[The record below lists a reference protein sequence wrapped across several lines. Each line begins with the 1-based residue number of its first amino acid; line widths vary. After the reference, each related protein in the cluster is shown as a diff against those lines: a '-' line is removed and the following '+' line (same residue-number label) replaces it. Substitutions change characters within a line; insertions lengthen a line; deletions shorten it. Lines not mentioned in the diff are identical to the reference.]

1 MASNKSSTK
10 AVKEDRWIPSACA
23 MCYGMCSIKAHRVDG
38 TIMKIEGN
46 PESPISNGR
55 LCGKGVSSIMT
66 LYDPNRVNVPLKRT
80 NPQKGIG
87 VDPKWVEITWD
98 EAMNTITER
107 LKKIY
112 KDDPRKLLLQGS
124 TTNAHT
130 MLAGMS
136 TFAGAFGTHNMHVGG
151 GGLHCG
157 NGAHELNGLLH
168 ASWSTVPDFE
178 LCNYT
183 IYFGASKGHS
193 AGHVANPCAQKA
205 SDSRARG
212 MRLVVVDPMC
222 NFASG
227 KANEWVP
234 IRVGTDAALALSM
247 ANVMVNE
254 LDIYDREY
262 LKRRTNG
269 PYLVKPD
276 GHYMRDEATNK
287 PMMWDSES
295 GAAKTFDDTTMK
307 DPALLGAFKV
317 NGVDC
322 TTGFQLLKDH
332 LKKYPPEEATKTC
345 TVPANTIRRLA
356 KEFGTNARV
365 GSTIV
370 IDGKT
375 LPYRPVAAIFFR
387 GSEGHKNS
395 TYNCLSIDMLNH
407 LVGCADVPGGALG
420 FNPVCY
426 GHPDTGRPYYV
437 PTPCPDGLMITGS
450 WLMPHLPYPPAEPA
464 APGSLGLTELFPMGM
479 MSALQMSSDREE
491 LWKTFKMPY
500 RTEMI
505 INYGANSVMS
515 VGNKYIHEEFLK
527 TVDFFVSFD
536 IILNETT
543 DFADIVLPDTS
554 FMERLDPNP
563 NFPFIFNH
571 PAGMGDWGWPIR
583 QPLIEPVGQ
592 RRGFVDVMLELAHR
606 VGISDPMNIAYNIYF
621 KLQEPYVLKPGQN
634 YNWTEISDRI
644 LRNNFGDDKGVEWFK
659 EKGVITW
666 PKKVEEVYWSPFV
679 PVRIPIY
686 YEFFQTL
693 EEKSRPIAEKF
704 GFKMDFSRHKPLPD
718 WLPCPSHEVK
728 DPQYDLWSFYYRDIL
743 HTNSFTMENPW
754 LDEAAQ
760 MNPYSYFFSINADVA
775 KKKGLKDG
783 DMIWV
788 ESNTGRKIKG
798 RVKLTEGI
806 HPEGLGVAAMCGHW
820 SANQPVARG
829 KGIFYNDLIEVD
841 YEHSDP
847 ANLNMDLCVKVK
859 VYKAEER

>member
-1 MASNKSSTK
+1 MAKTAPS
-10 AVKEDRWIPSACA
+10 AEGVKEDVWIPSACS
-23 MCYGMCSIKAHRVDG
+23 MCYGMCSIMAHRVDG
-38 TIMKIEGN
+38 VIVKIEGN

-55 LCGKGVSSIMT
+55 LCGKGAAGIMT
-66 LYDPNRVNVPLKRT
+66 HYDPNRLNVPLKRT
-80 NPQKGIG
+80 NPNKGIG

-98 EAMNTITER
+98 EALDTVAER
-107 LKKIY
+107 LKKIR
-112 KDDPRKLLLQGS
+112 KDDPRKLMFLGTTTVGS
-124 TTNAHT
+124 TKI
-130 MLAGMS
+130 AGMTS
-136 TFAGAFGTHNMHVGG
+136 TFAPAFGTHNILLGG

-168 ASWSTVPDFE
+168 ASWSCIPDFQ

-193 AGHVANPCAQKA
+193 AGHAANSTAQMA
-205 SDSRARG
+205 ADARARG

-247 ANVMVNE
+247 AHVMVNE
-254 LDIYDREY
+254 LGIYDQEY

-269 PYLVKPD
+269 PYLIGPD
-276 GHYMRDEATNK
+276 GHYVRDSVTNK
-287 PMMWDSES
+287 PLMWDSES
-295 GAAKTFDDTTMK
+295 GTAKTFDDPAMK

-322 TTGFQLLKDH
+322 TPGFQILKDH
-332 LKKYPPEEATKTC
+332 LKKYTPEEASKIC
-345 TVPANTIRRLA
+345 TVPANNIRRLA
-356 KEFGTNARV
+356 REFGTNARV

-395 TYNCLSIDMLNH
+395 TYNCLSIDLLNH

-437 PTPCPDGLMITGS
+437 PKPCPDGLMITGV
-450 WLMPHLPYPPAEPA
+450 WLVSHLPYPPSEPS
-464 APGSLGLTELFPMGM
+464 APASLGLNEMFPMGM
-479 MSALQMSSDREE
+479 MSPLMVSSDREE
-491 LWKTFKMPY
+491 LLETFKVPY
-500 RTEMI
+500 RAEMI
-505 INYGANSVMS
+505 INHGGNSVMS
-515 VGNKYIHEEFLK
+515 VGNAKIHEDFLK
-527 TVDFFVSFD
+527 SVPFFVSLD

-543 DFADIVLPDTS
+543 DFADIVLPDTGYL
-554 FMERLDPNP
+554 ERLDPTP
-563 NFPFIFNH
+563 NYPFIFNH
-571 PAGMGDWGWPIR
+571 PAGMGDWGWAIR
-583 QPLIEPVGQ
+583 QPVVDHPPQ
-592 RRGFVDVMLELAHR
+592 RRNMADVMLELAHR
-606 VGISDPMNIAYNIYF
+606 IGITDAMNIALNIYF
-621 KLQEPYVLKPGQN
+621 KLQEPYSLKPELR
-634 YNWTEISDRI
+634 YTWDEICDRV
-644 LRNNFGDDKGVEWFK
+644 LRFNFGDDRGLAWFK
-659 EKGVITW
+659 EHGVITW

-679 PVRIPIY
+679 PVRVPIY
-686 YEFFQTL
+686 YEFFQTI
-693 EEKSRPIAEKF
+693 EEKTRPLAEKF

-754 LDEAAQ
+754 LDETAQ
-760 MNPYSYFFSINADVA
+760 MNPYSYFIAINADVA
-775 KKKGLKDG
+775 RKKGLKDG
-783 DMIWV
+783 DTVWV
-788 ESNTGRKIKG
+788 ESDRGRKIKG
-798 RVKLTEGI
+798 QLKLTEGI

-820 SANQPVARG
+820 SVNQPIARG
-829 KGIFYNDLIEVD
+829 RGVFYNDLLEVD

-859 VYKAEER
+859 VYKT